1 MSDQVCVDCDV
12 PVDPGTQIA
21 ATEPPAPSQHVQV
34 PIKTTEDAS
43 SATISPPSPKE
54 PSVIIEY
61 CDRVCRRQHR
71 ATWTQTELLL
81 TFPTPAIQSITIIP
95 LNDEDT
101 GGRFRVW
108 LINAGQTYLMW
119 DRKTEGGFPE
129 LKALKQRIRD
139 QLQPGKSLGHSD
151 VKH

>member
-12 PVDPGTQIA
+12 PVNPGTQIA
-21 ATEPPAPSQHVQV
+21 ATEPPAASQHVQV

-61 CDRVCRRQHR
+61 CDR
-71 ATWTQTELLL
+71 TELLL

-108 LINAGQTYLMW
+108 LVNAGQTYLMW
-119 DRKTEGGFPE
+119 DRKSEGGFPE